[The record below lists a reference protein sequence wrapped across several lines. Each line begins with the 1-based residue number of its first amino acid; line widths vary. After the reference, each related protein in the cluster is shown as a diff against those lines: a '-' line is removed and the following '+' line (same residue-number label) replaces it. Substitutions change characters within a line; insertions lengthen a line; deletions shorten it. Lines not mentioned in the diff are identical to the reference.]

1 MVEHFVLSCQKNFLV
16 YEEMFIGSIIA
27 LTLSLSLLF
36 FFIVLIVIQRV
47 RAQRKMQAEQERTPT
62 PPHTVIPSNFIA
74 PGATPPPSRRGGPN
88 IVGKPVL

>member
-1 MVEHFVLSCQKNFLV
+1 MSKIFLV
-16 YEEMFIGSIIA
+16 YKMFIGSIIA
-27 LTLSLSLLF
+27 LTLSLSLLV

-62 PPHTVIPSNFIA
+62 APTAHSVIPSNFIA
-74 PGATPPPSRRGGPN
+74 PGAMPPPSRRGGPN